1 MHTVLAPLL
10 LDPRTGTE
18 AEAILRACVHCGF
31 CNATCPTYELLGDEL
46 DGPRGRIYLI
56 KQVLEGTPA
65 TTKTQAH
72 LDRCLG
78 CRACET
84 TCPSGVRY
92 GRLADI
98 GRAVVEQQVGRPPL
112 QKATRWLLAQG
123 LTRDWL
129 FRPAYRLGMAARK
142 FVPAALPAS
151 VRAKL
156 YVGKV
161 PGTRPRRARE
171 RTMVV
176 LEGCVQPTISPNI
189 NAAAAR
195 VLDRLGVQLLNPG
208 KAGCCGAVRYHL
220 NDHEGGLAQMRN
232 NIDAWWPLIDQAE
245 AIVVTASGCGATV
258 RDYGKLLA
266 HDGLYADRAAAISAK
281 ARDLVQVMEEF
292 APRLKRLVGAPKQQR
307 VAFHAPCSLQHALKL
322 GGRVEALMSAIGMP
336 VATCAD
342 SHLCC
347 GSAGTYSVL
356 QPALA
361 TTLRDQKLANLHAG
375 QPAMI
380 ASANIGCI
388 AHLQAGT
395 DTPVRHWIELVEEAM
410 RAGAAAAR
418 PKSL

>member
-18 AEAILRACVHCGF
+18 AEAILRACIDCGI
-31 CNATCPTYELLGDEL
+31 CNASCPTYQVLGDEL
-46 DGPRGRIYLI
+46 DGPRGRIKLI
-56 KQVLEGTPA
+56 KQVLEGAPA
-65 TTKTQAH
+65 TTKTQEH

-78 CRACET
+78 CRACEPA
-84 TCPSGVRY
+84 CPSGVKY

-98 GRAVVEQQVGRPPL
+98 GRKVVEQQVGRPPFH
-112 QKATRWLLAQG
+112 KAARWVLG
-123 LTRDWL
+123 HSLTQEWL
-129 FRPAYRLGMAARK
+129 FARAYRLGVAVRK
-142 FVPAALPAS
+142 IVPAALPAAI
-151 VRAKL
+151 RAKL

-161 PGTRPRRARE
+161 PGTRPRRPRG
-171 RTMVV
+171 RTMVL
-176 LEGCVQPTISPNI
+176 LEGCVQPTMSPNI

-195 VLDRLGVQLLNPG
+195 VLDRLGVQLLSPTQ
-208 KAGCCGAVRYHL
+208 AGCCGAVRYHL
-220 NDHEGGLAQMRN
+220 NDHIGALGQMRN

-245 AIVVTASGCGATV
+245 AIVITASGCGATV

-292 APRLKRLVGAPKQQR
+292 APRLKRLVGSPKPRR

-322 GGRVEALMSAIGMP
+322 EGRVERLMGAIGLP
-336 VATCAD
+336 VSTCAD
-342 SHLCC
+342 SHSCC

-356 QPALA
+356 QPVMA
-361 TTLRDQKLANLHAG
+361 TTLRDQKLASLLAE

-388 AHLQAGT
+388 AHLQGGT

-418 PKSL
+418 A